1 MVLIMSVVVNSNAPV
16 TDWKPVYKFV
26 KKKIFFGATGLIL
39 GSSYHLEYNT
49 LL

>member
-1 MVLIMSVVVNSNAPV
+1 MVLTMSVVVNSNAPV
-16 TDWKPVYKFV
+16 TDGKPVYKFV
-26 KKKIFFGATGLIL
+26 KIFFFFGATGLSI